1 MSKQLIK
8 LKPNSKILIIAG
20 SDSSGG
26 AGIQADI
33 KTVTSLGSY
42 AMTAITAVTVQN
54 TLGVKSVFS
63 IPPNEI
69 KNQIIYSSTDIRPDA
84 IKIGML
90 HSSVV
95 INSVIKSLQKV
106 KTKKIILDPVMVAKG
121 GFKLINDTAIKV
133 LKEKLIKKAYLITPN
148 IPEAEVLT
156 KTKIKNLEDMIRAA
170 NILLNSGVKNVLV
183 KGGHGKS
190 KVIKDVFL
198 NKKEIKIFRNKKIKT
213 KNTHGTGCTLSSA
226 IATFFACGKS
236 INKSCELGIKYVN
249 QSIRSNLNYG
259 KGHGPI
265 NHLSSINIDS
275 KFK

>member
-1 MSKQLIK
+1 M
-8 LKPNSKILIIAG
+8 KPKSKILIIAG

-33 KTVTSLGSY
+33 KTVTALGGY
-42 AMTAITAVTVQN
+42 AMTAVTAITAQN
-54 TLGVKSVFS
+54 TTAVKSVVP
-63 IPPNEI
+63 IPPKEI
-69 KNQIIYSSTDIRPDA
+69 EKQILFTSKDIKPDA

-190 KVIKDVFL
+190 KVMEDVLL

-226 IATFFACGKS
+226 IATFIACGKT

-265 NHLSSINIDS
+265 NHLSSINIDK